1 MLSAIQLL
9 YSIIV
14 GFVQAISEWLP
25 ISSKTQILLAS
36 AYLFH
41 LTYSQAYTFGLFMEI
56 GTTFAAIVYFR
67 KELLSLVRVL
77 TLRGTV
83 AEKGLFAYVLTA
95 TIMTGIIGAPLYL
108 FADSLT
114 GVPLGLPMLV
124 IGLVLIGDAF
134 FIKHSRVKQR
144 EGVNTRK
151 LADLKFKDYA
161 LIGAVQGL
169 AALPGISRSGITTST
184 MLLMKIEPDEAFRLS
199 FLVGIFATLAAFGL
213 TLVASH
219 NNVLAALA
227 SIGFTGLMI
236 AIVVSA
242 IASLFIIDF
251 LIKAAGRSR
260 IVYLVAALGIIA
272 IGSGILLL
280 FVPAIPSLS

>member
-1 MLSAIQLL
+1 MLSVIQLL

-83 AEKGLFAYVLTA
+83 AEKGLFTYVLTA

-114 GVPLGLPMLV
+114 GVPLGLPMLI

-134 FIKHSRVKQR
+134 FIRHSRAKQR
-144 EGVNTRK
+144 EGANTKK
-151 LADLKFKDYA
+151 LADLKLRDYA

-199 FLVGIFATLAAFGL
+199 FFVGIFATLAAFSL

-219 NNVLAALA
+219 NNVMAALA
-227 SIGFTGLMI
+227 SISFAGLMV

-251 LIKAAGRSR
+251 LIKAAGR
-260 IVYLVAALGIIA
+260 
-272 IGSGILLL
+272 
-280 FVPAIPSLS
+280 

>member
-1 MLSAIQLL
+1 MLSVIQLL

-83 AEKGLFAYVLTA
+83 AEKGLFTYVLTA

-114 GVPLGLPMLV
+114 GVPLGLPMLI

-134 FIKHSRVKQR
+134 FIRHSRVKQR
-144 EGVNTRK
+144 EGANTKK
-151 LADLKFKDYA
+151 LADLKLRDYA

-199 FLVGIFATLAAFGL
+199 FFVGIFATLAAFSL

-219 NNVLAALA
+219 NNVMAALA
-227 SIGFTGLMI
+227 SISFAGLMV

-280 FVPAIPSLS
+280 LAPAIPMAS

>member
-1 MLSAIQLL
+1 MLSVIQLL

-83 AEKGLFAYVLTA
+83 AEKGLFTYVLTA

-114 GVPLGLPMLV
+114 GVPLGLPMLI

-134 FIKHSRVKQR
+134 FIRHSRAKQR
-144 EGVNTRK
+144 EGANTKK
-151 LADLKFKDYA
+151 LADLKLRDYA

-199 FLVGIFATLAAFGL
+199 FFVGIFATLAAFGL

-219 NNVLAALA
+219 NNVMAALA
-227 SIGFTGLMI
+227 SISFAGLMV

-280 FVPAIPSLS
+280 LAPAIPMAS

>member
-1 MLSAIQLL
+1 MLSVIQLL

-83 AEKGLFAYVLTA
+83 AEKGLFTYVLTA

-114 GVPLGLPMLV
+114 GVPLGLPMLI

-134 FIKHSRVKQR
+134 FIRHSRVKQR
-144 EGVNTRK
+144 EGANTKK
-151 LADLKFKDYA
+151 LADLKLRDYA

-199 FLVGIFATLAAFGL
+199 FFVGIFATLAAFGL

-219 NNVLAALA
+219 NNVMAALA
-227 SIGFTGLMI
+227 SISFAGLMV

-280 FVPAIPSLS
+280 LAPAIPMAS